1 MDDLR
6 AKALEN
12 AINQQFAEKKDKF
25 LEEIMEGCEYTDSAE
40 KIYSKMVFNAV
51 QMSVRLSVGIVIDMM
66 TEFGLMKPA
75 DESDC
80 RKSIWEIVK

>member
-6 AKALEN
+6 AKALKN
-12 AINQQFAEKKDKF
+12 AIDEQFAGKKDAF

-40 KIYSKMVFNAV
+40 KIYSKMIFNAV
-51 QMSVRLSVGIVIDMM
+51 RISTRLSVGIVIDMM
-66 TEFGLMKPA
+66 TELELMKPA
-75 DESDC
+75 DESVC

>member
-6 AKALEN
+6 AAALKS
-12 AINQQFAEKKDKF
+12 AIDKQLMEKTDVF
-25 LEEIMEGCEYTDSAE
+25 LEEIMEGCEDTDSYE

-51 QMSVRLSVGIVIDMM
+51 RISSRLSVGIVIDMM

-80 RKSIWEIVK
+80 RKSMWKIVK

>member
-12 AINQQFAEKKDKF
+12 AINQQFAEKKDVY
-25 LEEIMEGCEYTDSAE
+25 LDEILMGCEDTDSFE
-40 KIYSKMVFNAV
+40 KIYSKMIFNAV

-75 DESDC
+75 DESVC